1 MIYSKEIAEAKNGSK
16 IPLFKN
22 GKPANSK
29 YNPDAEQILFESSPQ
44 GCIIVAGIAGG
55 FHIEKL
61 LNEENIS
68 LIIAVEA
75 DSESLEFCKQFSS
88 VKKISESNKAI
99 LCDKSDLEKILYRQS
114 FTYRYRKSIHG

>member
-88 VKKISESNKAI
+88 VKKYQNPTRQYYATNRI
-99 LCDKSDLEKILYRQS
+99 LKKFFARNTFLRFIK
-114 FTYRYRKSIHG
+114 T